1 MTHHTRNV
9 PRIIVPGLAAVT
21 LLVAVPAAPA
31 AAPAQIQLTGVIR
44 DFAAYGDPGGHPS
57 MERPNMPGP
66 LGPRWVIANLVHPR
80 LGPDGK
86 PRFTNNGTVLKT
98 PWKDAAGHNIAMQM
112 PSAPGDVPGILT
124 NPWNDYLDPA
134 SFRELFNDVP
144 GVNLSAPL
152 TLTLDLQA
160 DGTYVF
166 DARTAPNM
174 GGPPKGFF
182 PIDDLLYGNYA
193 GNGGIHNFH
202 FSFELH
208 GDFIYDDAAGQI
220 FEFNGDDDV
229 WVFVNGR
236 IVVDLGGRHS
246 PKSMFVDMNRLGL
259 THGKP
264 YRLSFFLLER
274 RTSGSNCI
282 ITTNLPLVSADQV
295 SVSGTFD

>member
-1 MTHHTRNV
+1 MV
-9 PRIIVPGLAAVT
+9 
-21 LLVAVPAAPA
+21 
-31 AAPAQIQLTGVIR
+31 R
-44 DFAAYGDPGGHPS
+44 DFAAYGDPGGHPA
-57 MERPNMPGP
+57 MERPNLPAG
-66 LGPRWVIANLVHPR
+66 LKPRWVIANLVHPR

-86 PRFTNNGTVLKT
+86 PRFTNNGIVLKT
-98 PWKDAAGHNIAMQM
+98 PWRDAAGRNIAMQM

-124 NPWNDYLDPA
+124 NAWNDYLDPT
-134 SFRELFNDVP
+134 SFPELFNDVP

-166 DARTAPNM
+166 DAMTAANM

-182 PIDDLLYGNYA
+182 PIDGLLYGNYA

-208 GDFIYDDAAGQI
+208 GDFVYDATAGQM

-282 ITTNLPLVSADQV
+282 ITTNLPLVSGDQV
-295 SVSGTFD
+295 SVSSAFD